1 MYVLTCADGHEGED
15 DSADDEGDEVD
26 GEVLSLEV
34 EPRLFLEVAS
44 QRRVKELRGA
54 GQGLLVLVAA
64 GIVVLMVDFFLL
76 DGRDVRDEAEEQK
89 LQDERQSL
97 FTMVKA
103 PSWGLA
109 CHFILNK
116 RRFVKQDSD
125 IGAVSLRAEEAKEA
139 LIRWESG

>member
-1 MYVLTCADGHEGED
+1 
-15 DSADDEGDEVD
+15 
-26 GEVLSLEV
+26 
-34 EPRLFLEVAS
+34 
-44 QRRVKELRGA
+44 
-54 GQGLLVLVAA
+54 
-64 GIVVLMVDFFLL
+64 MVDFFLL
-76 DGRDVRDEAEEQK
+76 DGRDVRDEAEEQE
-89 LQDERQSL
+89 LQDKKRQSL

-109 CHFILNK
+109 CHFILSK